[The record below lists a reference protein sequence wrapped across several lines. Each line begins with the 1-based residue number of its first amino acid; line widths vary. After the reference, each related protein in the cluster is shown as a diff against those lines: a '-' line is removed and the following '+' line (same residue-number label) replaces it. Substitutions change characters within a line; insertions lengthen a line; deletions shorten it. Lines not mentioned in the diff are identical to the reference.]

1 MLLRKGND
9 RKVRPVII
17 QDAMKIFNLP
27 GVFAPHYLNN
37 LLLITTHVKKCES
50 KKKNKP
56 EKRGSCTLKA
66 GCRRTNLRLREA
78 GCFVR
83 RQEETF
89 TS

>member
-1 MLLRKGND
+1 
-9 RKVRPVII
+9 
-17 QDAMKIFNLP
+17 MKIFNLP

-37 LLLITTHVKKCES
+37 LQLITTHVKKCES
-50 KKKNKP
+50 QKKNKP
-56 EKRGSCTLKA
+56 EKRGSCMLKA
-66 GCRRTNLRLREA
+66 GVQKNEPARLREA